1 MEPKMTRVV
10 KVTEEKCDVYI
21 GRPSKWG
28 NPFRIGGQLK
38 RDRAIELYERYVRI
52 TPHLLTALPEL
63 KGKVLGCH
71 CAPLPCHGD
80 VLVKLIK
87 EMEDGQNAPIPPA

>member
-1 MEPKMTRVV
+1 MGAPETRVV
-10 KVTEEKCDVYI
+10 HCKRERCDVYI

-28 NPFRIGGQLK
+28 NPYILTK
-38 RDRAIELYERYVRI
+38 DYSTRAQVIILYEIWIRKK
-52 TPHLLTALPEL
+52 PELLAALHEL
-63 KGKVLGCH
+63 KGKTLGCH

-87 EMEDGQNAPIPPA
+87 EMGI